1 MTSEEIGTR
10 FTYHTPSEAGV
21 NRHARLSLAFISLAE
36 LVDEIVR
43 DGREKSMVLTKLEE
57 AKFWASAGVARN
69 PSTR

>member
-43 DGREKSMVLTKLEE
+43 EE
-57 AKFWASAGVARN
+57 ARLGGLGDLVLIGRRIVGSARERGAARE
-69 PSTR
+69 